1 MAMEVAEIEAFLRIV
16 SDGGF
21 TRAAQTLHISQ
32 PAISRRIE
40 LLERELGAPLFERLR
55 EGAQLTE
62 TGRAFLPYARQALA
76 ALRDG
81 ATAVRAVDREE
92 AGEIVVALVGSLAST
107 SLTARLRRFR
117 EEHPAVRLRL
127 RTARSV
133 EVSELVVSGEATFG
147 VRYFGDPDPG
157 VVALPAYEE
166 TLAVVCSPRN
176 PRARDSHPSV
186 QSLAGMPWVGFPRG
200 PRSSGDAFVQT
211 QARLLAANG
220 LTDAEVLAVDS
231 VTAQK
236 RLVEADFGLGLLPES
251 AVEEELRLGTLHRL
265 EIAELRASI
274 PVTVIYRAAGYLSS
288 AACSLRD
295 MLAAGQ

>member
-1 MAMEVAEIEAFLRIV
+1 MEVAEIEAFLRIV

-21 TRAAQTLHISQ
+21 TRAAQALHISQ

-55 EGAQLTE
+55 EGARLTE
-62 TGRAFLPYARQALA
+62 AGRAFLPYARQALA

-81 ATAVRAVDREE
+81 AAAVRAVDREE

-107 SLTARLRRFR
+107 SLTARLWRFR
-117 EEHPAVRLRL
+117 EDHPAIRLRL
-127 RTARSV
+127 RTARSA

-166 TLAVVCSPRN
+166 MLAVVCSPRH
-176 PRARDSHPSV
+176 PLARELHPSV

-220 LTDAEVLAVDS
+220 LADAEVLAVDS
-231 VTAQK
+231 LTAQK

-251 AVEEELRLGTLHRL
+251 AVEEEMRLGTLHRL

-288 AACSLRD
+288 AARSLRD